1 MTTPCENYL
10 RDLVSLLL
18 DKARDAKATHAAKR
32 SESGGDE
39 AAFEAGQA
47 LAYYD
52 TVSLMISQ
60 LRAFQIPMTAV
71 GLSPN
76 FDVDHELL

>member
-10 RDLVSLLL
+10 RDLVALLL
-18 DKARDAKATHAAKR
+18 DKARNAKATHAAKR
-32 SESGGDE
+32 SEFGGDE

-52 TVSLMISQ
+52 AISLVISQ
-60 LRAFQIPMTAV
+60 LRVFQIPMSDV
-71 GLSPN
+71 GLPPN